1 MVNKTRI
8 TKLIVNC
15 PIFFIEFIFVSS
27 ICSGT
32 VQGVIDLFRL
42 PYEQYQR
49 DGRIVRGIQLGA
61 QSFTSRTALAAL
73 ELTTRLIYLLQ
84 VIHVGQ
90 SNNLFFLHSEFRYLH
105 WLLCFLL

>member
-1 MVNKTRI
+1 MSQF
-8 TKLIVNC
+8 LLLL
-15 PIFFIEFIFVSS
+15 FIFNFFVV
-27 ICSGT
+27 

-84 VIHVGQ
+84 VCEPILNGLMLAR
-90 SNNLFFLHSEFRYLH
+90 NFIFTKCELLFVYSAIP
-105 WLLCFLL
+105 

>member
-1 MVNKTRI
+1 MSSAHRQI
-8 TKLIVNC
+8 DCKLHNG
-15 PIFFIEFIFVSS
+15 FIFVSS
-27 ICSGT
+27 TFSGT

-84 VIHVGQ
+84 VMLAGQ
-90 SNNLFFLHSEFRYLH
+90 SNYFLLLHTEFRRLH
-105 WLLCFLL
+105 WLLCFLF

>member
-1 MVNKTRI
+1 M
-8 TKLIVNC
+8 
-15 PIFFIEFIFVSS
+15 IFIS
-27 ICSGT
+27 IP

-84 VIHVGQ
+84 VMPNVVNAI
-90 SNNLFFLHSEFRYLH
+90 SNRIFNGSIINFR
-105 WLLCFLL
+105 

>member
-1 MVNKTRI
+1 MVF
-8 TKLIVNC
+8 V
-15 PIFFIEFIFVSS
+15 FI
-27 ICSGT
+27 T

-84 VIHVGQ
+84 VI
-90 SNNLFFLHSEFRYLH
+90 EI
-105 WLLCFLL
+105 FLLVTLWIVIANFFFGSHLLHR

>member
-1 MVNKTRI
+1 MCAVK
-8 TKLIVNC
+8 
-15 PIFFIEFIFVSS
+15 
-27 ICSGT
+27 
-32 VQGVIDLFRL
+32 GVIDLFRL

-84 VIHVGQ
+84 VIRISKLQ
-90 SNNLFFLHSEFRYLH
+90 SFDGIHSRKKN
-105 WLLCFLL
+105 

>member
-1 MVNKTRI
+1 M
-8 TKLIVNC
+8 LIL
-15 PIFFIEFIFVSS
+15 
-27 ICSGT
+27 ICFLSFTLKT

-49 DGRIVRGIQLGA
+49 DGRIVRGLQLGA

-84 VIHVGQ
+84 V
-90 SNNLFFLHSEFRYLH
+90 SERTIIIFYK
-105 WLLCFLL
+105 

>member
-1 MVNKTRI
+1 MIIIVS
-8 TKLIVNC
+8 LI
-15 PIFFIEFIFVSS
+15 FI
-27 ICSGT
+27 

-84 VIHVGQ
+84 VSVNCILCQGYNCHLYVFCL
-90 SNNLFFLHSEFRYLH
+90 NLFFLFNSIVLYV
-105 WLLCFLL
+105 LLSDNCRDCI

>member
-1 MVNKTRI
+1 MFLV
-8 TKLIVNC
+8 V
-15 PIFFIEFIFVSS
+15 FFFDLFL
-27 ICSGT
+27 CGL

-84 VIHVGQ
+84 VSSSQVM
-90 SNNLFFLHSEFRYLH
+90 
-105 WLLCFLL
+105 

>member
-1 MVNKTRI
+1 MSFVYFVH
-8 TKLIVNC
+8 LFLLV
-15 PIFFIEFIFVSS
+15 FFCVCF
-27 ICSGT
+27 GL

-84 VIHVGQ
+84 VSSSKSCDRIFVFFFHFFDI
-90 SNNLFFLHSEFRYLH
+90 NLNELRL
-105 WLLCFLL
+105 

>member
-1 MVNKTRI
+1 M
-8 TKLIVNC
+8 LNC
-15 PIFFIEFIFVSS
+15 CCFFKKKKIFVA
-27 ICSGT
+27 

-84 VIHVGQ
+84 VISQ
-90 SNNLFFLHSEFRYLH
+90 SIY
-105 WLLCFLL
+105 LCFFFFVVRLILSNSDMLIGMFCL

>member
-1 MVNKTRI
+1 MNSIVIFCKSTHSNDTLNFEKSC
-8 TKLIVNC
+8 LIHECFVFV
-15 PIFFIEFIFVSS
+15 FFFYS
-27 ICSGT
+27 IV

-84 VIHVGQ
+84 VMSIPSFDVIIII
-90 SNNLFFLHSEFRYLH
+90 
-105 WLLCFLL
+105 WMPVC

>member
-1 MVNKTRI
+1 M
-8 TKLIVNC
+8 
-15 PIFFIEFIFVSS
+15 
-27 ICSGT
+27 
-32 VQGVIDLFRL
+32 IDLFRL

-84 VIHVGQ
+84 VISFFSIQ
-90 SNNLFFLHSEFRYLH
+90 IQLCLFRKNKH
-105 WLLCFLL
+105 LLNSKILITFILFEKKTHTDNG

>member
-1 MVNKTRI
+1 MTNCTTVA
-8 TKLIVNC
+8 IV
-15 PIFFIEFIFVSS
+15 IVIHILVFIV
-27 ICSGT
+27 

-84 VIHVGQ
+84 VCEALRPLTLDTCAHNFMFTNCQ
-90 SNNLFFLHSEFRYLH
+90 
-105 WLLCFLL
+105 

>member
-1 MVNKTRI
+1 MYYYGQFF
-8 TKLIVNC
+8 LYS
-15 PIFFIEFIFVSS
+15 IFGGV
-27 ICSGT
+27 

-84 VIHVGQ
+84 VNVNRIFVTLTFTNCDYFPIVYSHC
-90 SNNLFFLHSEFRYLH
+90 SCSF
-105 WLLCFLL
+105 

>member
-1 MVNKTRI
+1 M
-8 TKLIVNC
+8 
-15 PIFFIEFIFVSS
+15 FFFYPVV
-27 ICSGT
+27 

-84 VIHVGQ
+84 VMSIPSFDV
-90 SNNLFFLHSEFRYLH
+90 
-105 WLLCFLL
+105 

>member
-1 MVNKTRI
+1 M
-8 TKLIVNC
+8 
-15 PIFFIEFIFVSS
+15 
-27 ICSGT
+27 
-32 VQGVIDLFRL
+32 

-84 VIHVGQ
+84 VRRCKHLI
-90 SNNLFFLHSEFRYLH
+90 SL
-105 WLLCFLL
+105 

>member
-1 MVNKTRI
+1 MLFVRQI
-8 TKLIVNC
+8 ISQL
-15 PIFFIEFIFVSS
+15 FFYAYFNFFSFFYS
-27 ICSGT
+27 KT

-49 DGRIVRGIQLGA
+49 DGRIVRGLQLGA

-84 VIHVGQ
+84 V
-90 SNNLFFLHSEFRYLH
+90 SERTLIIFYK
-105 WLLCFLL
+105 